1 MLNKILGRHSVFYI
15 SIFLTV
21 TFIVWGGVFT
31 KNFTKVTTSIYNL
44 IINNLGWVYMDITFF
59 LVAFSVY
66 LLFSKYGNIRIGKE
80 NEKPEFK
87 TGSWLAMLFGA
98 GMGVGIIYWGVAEPV
113 THYVNPPHSEGY
125 TAESANMAMKYS
137 FFHWGL
143 QPWAIYAVISL
154 ALAYFQVKKGLPA
167 TISSLFYPILKDRIN
182 GPIGKTIDIFSVVA
196 TVFGIAT
203 SLGLGALQISAG
215 FHVLLNIP
223 NTVSLQLSVIG
234 VGTVLFIISINTGL
248 EKGIQYLS
256 NAAILL
262 SFMIMLLVLLLGP
275 TFEIFK
281 IFSNSVGSY
290 LNDYINMSLQLAPF
304 SDSRWIGNWTLFY
317 WAWWIAWCPF
327 VGMFIAR
334 ISKGRTIREFIIGVL
349 IVPTIGTC
357 AWFSI
362 FGGSALHII
371 ENLGHRELAKQ
382 ITSNI
387 DLSIFNFFDYLPAS
401 SMLSFIG
408 FVVVIIYYITVADTS
423 TFVLG
428 MISEGGKPNPSTKIK
443 ITWGLIQSIAAAV
456 LLLIGGLNIL
466 QTASLIAAF
475 PLALILIF
483 VCWSLLKELKN
494 EYTEMRSDTEYK
506 DNLKLD
512 NRKEKRVSL

>member
-1 MLNKILGRHSVFYI
+1 MLNKILNRHSVFYI
-15 SIFLTV
+15 SVFLTV
-21 TFIVWGGVFT
+21 TFIIWGGIFT
-31 KNFTKVTTSIYNL
+31 KNFKKITTLIYNL
-44 IINNLGWVYMDITFF
+44 IINDLGWVYMDITFF
-59 LVAFSVY
+59 LVVFSVY
-66 LLFSKYGNIRIGKE
+66 LLFSKYGKIRLGKE

-113 THYVNPPHSEGY
+113 THYVNPPYGKGY
-125 TAESANMAMKYS
+125 TADSANTAMKYS

-143 QPWAIYAVISL
+143 QPWAIYTVLGL
-154 ALAYFQVKKGLPA
+154 ALAYFQIKKGLPA
-167 TISSLFYPILKDRIN
+167 TISSVFYPILKNKIH
-182 GPIGKTIDIFSVVA
+182 GPIGKAIDIFSVVA

-215 FHVLLNIP
+215 FQALFNIP
-223 NTVSLQLSVIG
+223 NTVPLQLSVIG
-234 VGTVLFIISINTGL
+234 IGTVLFIISISTGL

-262 SFMIMLLVLLLGP
+262 SFFIMLLVLLLGP
-275 TFEIFK
+275 TFPIFK
-281 IFSNSVGSY
+281 IFSDSVGSY
-290 LNDYINMSLQLAPF
+290 LNDYINMSLQMAPF
-304 SDSRWIGNWTLFY
+304 SDSKWIGNWTLFY

-334 ISKGRTIREFIIGVL
+334 ISKGRTIREFVIGVL
-349 IVPTIGTC
+349 LVPAIGTY

-371 ENLGHRELAKQ
+371 QNLGHRELAKQ

-408 FVVVIIYYITVADTS
+408 FTVVIIYYITVADTS

-428 MISEGGKPNPSTKIK
+428 MLSERGKLNPSTKIK
-443 ITWGLIQSIAAAV
+443 ITWGLIQSIIAAV

-475 PLALILIF
+475 PLAIILIF
-483 VCWSLLKELKN
+483 VCWSLLKELKIEADEIISN
-494 EYTEMRSDTEYK
+494 QVHE
-506 DNLKLD
+506 DNLKID
-512 NRKEKRVSL
+512 SRKEKKVSL